1 MKNSKRLISFA
12 MLVVM
17 LFAMA
22 IPSFATENEISPYY
36 NNTDTTEAV
45 FVIDEN
51 GKASVSF
58 TCFGYDGITTNIVV
72 ETKIQKKFL
81 WWWNDVD
88 GASWT
93 DESTEV
99 YCTNTHSIQLTNSG
113 TYKAV
118 ITFSVYGTG
127 GEADI
132 FTREIEDSY

>member
-1 MKNSKRLISFA
+1 MKQSRIISFV
-12 MLVVM
+12 MLVIM

-22 IPSFATENEISPYY
+22 IPTMAAENEITPRY
-36 NNTDTTEAV
+36 NNTSTTQAV
-45 FVIDEN
+45 FVIRDDGE
-51 GKASVSF
+51 AIISY
-58 TCFGYDGITTNIVV
+58 TCLGYEGITTRIVV

-93 DESTEV
+93 DESNKD
-99 YCTNTHSIQLTNSG
+99 YCDAEHSIQLTKSG

-118 ITFSVYGTG
+118 ITYNVYGTG

-132 FTREIEDSY
+132 FTREIEKKY

>member
-1 MKNSKRLISFA
+1 MNQRRIISFA
-12 MLVVM
+12 MLVIM

-22 IPSFATENEISPYY
+22 IPTMAVDNGITPRY

-45 FVIDEN
+45 FVIRDDGETII
-51 GKASVSF
+51 SF
-58 TCFGYDGITTNIVV
+58 ACFGYEGITTRIVV

-93 DESTEV
+93 DESNRD
-99 YCTNTHSIQLTNSG
+99 YCDAEHSFQLSKSG

-118 ITFSVYGTG
+118 ITYNVYGTG

-132 FTREIEDSY
+132 FTREIEKKY